1 MGVTNNTDYFMYR
14 CLNMGL
20 VGFNLAFTLDD
31 DLEVN
36 ISCDDNPYLW
46 MSSAV
51 YLSVTFAAAAT
62 FATLFWSDSFS

>member
-1 MGVTNNTDYFMYR
+1 MGVTNDTDYFMYR

-31 DLEVN
+31 NLEVN

-51 YLSVTFAAAAT
+51 SLSVTVAAAV
-62 FATLFWSDSFS
+62 TLTSLF